1 MAKAANK
8 KLVDVIDKILDACY
22 QYNPD
27 ALFILSLMHQYEER
41 GSLSKKQLQGLLQKA
56 GNIPNMPAN
65 WLGTLEAIILK
76 MPDRHKI
83 AKENTIA
90 VAMQHIHPDA
100 VYLPLI
106 TAILQKYP
114 QHKGALLL
122 QTKCSLHQPL
132 TNAEKVQLKQWE
144 KLLK

>member
-1 MAKAANK
+1 MAKNSKK
-8 KLVDVIDKILDACY
+8 KLIDVIDKILDACY
-22 QYNPD
+22 QHNSD

-56 GNIPNMPAN
+56 SKIPDMPAN

-83 AKENTIA
+83 AKESTPLANLSQQSNTQYLSVIA
-90 VAMQHIHPDA
+90 S
-100 VYLPLI
+100 
-106 TAILQKYP
+106 ILQKYP

-122 QTKCSLHQPL
+122 QTKCNLQQPL
-132 TNAEKVQLKQWE
+132 SNEEKGQLKQWE
-144 KLLK
+144 KLL

>member
-1 MAKAANK
+1 MAKASNK
-8 KLVDVIDKILDACY
+8 KLVDVIDKVLDACY

-56 GNIPNMPAN
+56 GSIPDMPAN
-65 WLGTLEAIILK
+65 WLGTLKAIILK
-76 MPDRHKI
+76 MPDRHRI
-83 AKENTIA
+83 AKETTIYPITPNNTGA
-90 VAMQHIHPDA
+90 D
-100 VYLPLI
+100 YLKIIL
-106 TAILQKYP
+106 AILQKYP

-122 QTKCSLHQPL
+122 QTKCNLHQPL
-132 TNAEKVQLKQWE
+132 SNEEKSQLKQWE